1 MNYAAVSFLTMKNE
15 NASTLSMLA
24 DYMENGFLDNIIA
37 MFRQDSANLMLTGQL
52 LADERSR
59 VRIGTVAL
67 VETLVQ
73 ERNMQVHTA
82 IPGIAIL
89 LKNENATIRGDAAY
103 LLGLIGHSDALPC
116 LLEAAD
122 DAHEL
127 VRGAVK
133 EAIEAIES
141 GNPHEN

>member
-1 MNYAAVSFLTMKNE
+1 MENKNE
-15 NASTLSMLA
+15 NASTLRMLA

-73 ERNMQVHTA
+73 EKNMHVYTA

-103 LLGLIGHSDALPC
+103 LLGIIGRIEALPW
-116 LLEAAD
+116 LLEAGD

-127 VRGAVK
+127 VRVAVK

-141 GNPHEN
+141 GNPNEN